1 MISKLECK
9 FEDYKERELWLCSSA
24 VDYIIDKLAKNIS
37 IGIYQ
42 WYIDKYSCETFHYSG
57 YRHRLY
63 DMFQNESRKK
73 IIEDLLNSEGIF
85 VTYIEKVKLFRYI
98 TIYDNGG
105 IIFTVSDNI
114 IDKIKTENEN
124 RLNEKT
130 EYHYN
135 NMKCVCQHAVDHI
148 IDMLA
153 RNLSIGLDAWETT
166 SGINH
171 IFDYGNESYSV
182 YNRFTNEN
190 ERKIME
196 DLLYKEG
203 IKVEYS
209 ERIEKCGWMTFK
221 NVDVITFSRI

>member
-9 FEDYKERELWLCSSA
+9 FEDYKERELLLCSSA
-24 VDYIIDKLAKNIS
+24 VDYIIYELAKNLS
-37 IGIYQ
+37 IGIDH
-42 WYIDKYSCETFHYSG
+42 WCINKYSRETFHHSG
-57 YRHRLY
+57 YRHSLY
-63 DMFQNESRKK
+63 DMFQNEARKK

-85 VTYIEKVKLFRYI
+85 VTYTEKVKLFRYI
-98 TIYDNGG
+98 TIYDDGG
-105 IIFTVSDNI
+105 IIFTVSNNI
-114 IDKIKTENEN
+114 IDKIKTENKN
-124 RLNEKT
+124 RLDEKT

-135 NMKCVCQHAVDHI
+135 NMKCVYRHAVDHI

-153 RNLSIGLDAWETT
+153 RNLSIGLDEWETT
-166 SGINH
+166 SDINH
-171 IFDYGNESYSV
+171 MFDCAGECYCLYK
-182 YNRFTNEN
+182 RFTNDN

-209 ERIEKCGWMTFK
+209 ERIEKCGWLTFK